1 METQLVKITFLQHSG
16 TVDEVAG
23 VVGSSLM
30 KAAVS
35 NGVPGIDADCGGA
48 CACGTCH
55 VFIEPEWVALTG
67 EASEAEFAMLEYQEN
82 RQPTSRL
89 ACQITLTG
97 ALDGLTVRLPK
108 GQF

>member
-1 METQLVKITFLQHSG
+1 LVKITFKQHSG
-16 TVDEVAG
+16 TVHE
-23 VVGSSLM
+23 VVGSVESTLM
-30 KAAVS
+30 KAAIE

-48 CACGTCH
+48 CACATCH

-67 EASEAEFAMLEYQEN
+67 QAGEAEMAMLEYSEN

-97 ALDGLTVRLPK
+97 ALDGLAVRLPE